1 MAGRACYDCVYVRVD
16 PEAWLRTLAA
26 GRSLVPQCANHP
38 QWRGQLRD
46 VPGRPCENFC
56 AKLDAPA
63 GEGKRIA
70 LTDGHYTLVDAA
82 DYEALNQYNWRFYNG
97 YAARQQ
103 GRKTIYMHRQI
114 MDPPQGMMV
123 DHVNRNKLDNRCANL
138 RVCTRR
144 ENILNQ
150 AGKRTSRSRFKG
162 VEYRKGRDKCVAR
175 IRFNGQRLWLGTF
188 DDEVEAA
195 RAYDRAA
202 VECFGEFA
210 HLNFPEEWPPQRR
223 AEVRRPKADDGGLRA
238 EDGKR
243 GDR

>member
-16 PEAWLRTLAA
+16 PDGWLRELAA
-26 GRSLVPQCANHP
+26 GRPVLPRCANHP
-38 QWRGQLRD
+38 QWPGQLRE
-46 VPGRPCENFC
+46 VPGTACGNFEP
-56 AKLDAPA
+56 KPTEPDAA
-63 GEGKRIA
+63 VRRIP
-70 LTDGHYTLVDAA
+70 LTDGYYALVDEA
-82 DYEALNQYNWRFYNG
+82 DYEALSRHNWRYYNG

-114 MDPPQGMMV
+114 MDPPDGMMV
-123 DHVNRNKLDNRCANL
+123 DHVNRNKLDNRRTNL

-162 VEYRKGRDKCVAR
+162 VEYRKGRDKCFAR
-175 IRFNGQRLWLGTF
+175 IRFRGKRLWLGTF
-188 DDEVEAA
+188 EDEVDAA

-210 HLNFPEEWPPQRR
+210 HLNFPEEWPPERRR
-223 AEVRRPKADDGGLRA
+223 AEGR
-238 EDGKR
+238 
-243 GDR
+243 